1 MLEQVVEHDLE
12 RPRLEEGGAG
22 FSRHGDERQEH
33 LGPVGPQER
42 GDREGSRWQGSGQR
56 CHAGIRSGATS
67 DVIWSTVEHVL
78 KRCVP

>member
-42 GDREGSRWQGSGQR
+42 RDREGSGWQWSAQR
-56 CHAGIRSGATS
+56 SHAGTRSGATS
-67 DVIWSTVEHVL
+67 NLISSETV
-78 KRCVP
+78 